1 MEFKEAYNHKL
12 LNTLDFTIDFF
23 AKYNLQWWAAYGT
36 CIGAVRHKGIIPW
49 DDDIDLYML
58 RKDYEKLISLRHEIQ
73 QCGYDLLSAYNGLNS
88 VFFLKISDQHTTLI
102 QEAEEPL
109 DIGVYIDIFPLDY
122 CNDDLK
128 TEFRNYRLIRKWS
141 ALHKYTYFKVS
152 FTDIIKALR
161 LKNGKASRY
170 LYSMIV
176 PPFVKDW
183 TRKKIER
190 IEKEV
195 SVIEKGKYLVSYF
208 NYDYNEI
215 LHAEWFDGYETSSF
229 EGRTIRL
236 PLNIDEYLRQL
247 YGDYMTPP
255 KEIPET
261 THSFY
266 YANLLKKISIKEV
279 KRSVKKGITKV
290 F

>member
-1 MEFKEAYNHKL
+1 MEKMKQKHDYFIN
-12 LNTLDFTIDFF
+12 
-23 AKYNLQWWAAYGT
+23 
-36 CIGAVRHKGIIPW
+36 
-49 DDDIDLYML
+49 DDIT
-58 RKDYEKLISLRHEIQ
+58 I
-73 QCGYDLLSAYNGLNS
+73 
-88 VFFLKISDQHTTLI
+88 T
-102 QEAEEPL
+102 
-109 DIGVYIDIFPLDY
+109 
-122 CNDDLK
+122 
-128 TEFRNYRLIRKWS
+128 
-141 ALHKYTYFKVS
+141 
-152 FTDIIKALR
+152 
-161 LKNGKASRY
+161 
-170 LYSMIV
+170 
-176 PPFVKDW
+176 
-183 TRKKIER
+183 
-190 IEKEV
+190 
-195 SVIEKGKYLVSYF
+195 SYF